1 MPITDQDV
9 LDVFDSF
16 GDKCVQA
23 MALQTNLRQ
32 QGFDVNDIVNT
43 VNTLIKRGILVQ
55 NSTGSVS
62 RA

>member
-9 LDVFDSF
+9 LDAFDSF

-23 MALQTNLRQ
+23 MALQANLRQ
-32 QGFDVNDIVNT
+32 QGFDITDIVSTINI
-43 VNTLIKRGILVQ
+43 LIKQGLLVQ

-62 RA
+62 RT